1 MLRKIWLRSLACTV
15 AVALVGGVMAD
26 DEKKIVAL
34 PLIPAVPA
42 TEAKDSKEVNKEKEA
57 AKATPSHEKLAEV
70 KIKAKH
76 NGNTL
81 QTICSDSKG
90 NVLAIVGP
98 SRYSENPS
106 SKKSVSEVQI
116 FDQDGKAVR
125 NFDLDFTGQ
134 AISVGTDGKI
144 YIAGDAHIASF
155 EPDGKLIKKVEL
167 PHIAKLSANKEQM
180 KKDAEA
186 QIKME
191 KQSFEQSLKQIKDMK
206 KKLEDKKEEDRTAR
220 DKQMIKQYD
229 SILESYKQQDD
240 YYSKRTV
247 DSVIAETLTRLRYIN
262 SVAVSEKDVYIVCGE
277 SKGYGFAIW
286 RMNSQFEEPKQVKGN
301 ISGCCGQMDLCC
313 EGDNLIVAENTI
325 KKFARYSRDGKALGK
340 WGKAG
345 DKDVD
350 GFGGCCNP
358 ANVRASAKGDIYTAE
373 SEGIVKRFNSS
384 GEFQGVAFKVPVS
397 GGCKNAPIAMT
408 PDDERIFFGDV
419 MGNKIVILAKKKVV
433 VAK

>member
-1 MLRKIWLRSLACTV
+1 MLRKIWMRSLAITV
-15 AVALVGGVMAD
+15 AAALVGSVMAD
-26 DEKKIVAL
+26 DGKTTFTI
-34 PLIPAVPA
+34 PLTPAVPA
-42 TEAKDSKEVNKEKEA
+42 TEAKEVNKEKEA
-57 AKATPSHEKLAEV
+57 VKATPTHEKVAEIN
-70 KIKAKH
+70 IKAKH
-76 NGNTL
+76 SGNTL
-81 QTICSDSKG
+81 QTLCSDSKG

-98 SRYSENPS
+98 SRYSDPS
-106 SKKSVSEVQI
+106 SKKANSEVQV
-116 FDQDGKAVR
+116 FDRDGKAVHS
-125 NFDLDFTGQ
+125 FDLDFTGQ
-134 AISVGTDGKI
+134 AISAGPDGRI
-144 YIAGDAHIASF
+144 YIAGDAHIAVF
-155 EPDGKLIKKVEL
+155 EADGKLIKKVEL

-191 KQSFEQSLKQIKDMK
+191 KQSFEQSIKQIKDMK
-206 KKLEDKKEEDRTAR
+206 KKLEDKKDEDRSAR

-247 DSVIAETLTRLRYIN
+247 ESVITETLTRLRFIN
-262 SVAVSEKDVYIVCGE
+262 SVAVSDKDVYIVCGE

-286 RMNSQFEEPKQVKGN
+286 RMNNQFEDPKQVKGN
-301 ISGCCGQMDLCC
+301 LSGCCGQMDLCC

-345 DKDVD
+345 DKDVE

-358 ANVRASAKGDIYTAE
+358 ANVRASAKGDIYTSE
-373 SEGIVKRFNSS
+373 SEGIIKRFNSS
-384 GEFQGVAFKVPVS
+384 GEFQGVVFKVPVS

-408 PDDERIFFGDV
+408 PDDERIFFGDA

-433 VAK
+433 VSK